1 MILEMMKAIELKSD
15 LHRLVDKVNDIDILK
30 AVRIILVKESEHKHD
45 WADTL
50 SDSLK
55 AELEESILEADKEKT
70 IPHDEAMKQIKSR
83 YNLGK

>member
-1 MILEMMKAIELKSD
+1 MILEMMKVIELKSD

-30 AVRIILVKESEHKHD
+30 AVRIILAKESEHKLD

-55 AELEESILEADKEKT
+55 VELEESILEADQGKT
-70 IPHDEAMKQIKSR
+70 ISHDEAMKQIKSR
-83 YNLGK
+83 YNL